1 MKYYVGVFALLSLCA
16 RVFGQTETVMN
27 GPYRFTGTVK
37 VESNIILGNTSVVN
51 TMRVIPKAPFNGAN
65 AVTEFYENSDP
76 AKSSYM
82 ALGVSTTTWAAPVP
96 GAFIWSNANANFPV
110 RDFFFWMG
118 PNPDINK
125 PAMFIKAAT
134 NAVGINT
141 RNVPVG
147 YMLAVNGGI
156 IAEKMKVELNGQ
168 WPDYVFSSGYQLPTL
183 SELAAY
189 IDENKHLPDIP
200 SADSMK
206 SQGIDLAQMNV
217 MLLKKIE
224 EQALYIL
231 QLNKRLE
238 ALEEKKK

>member
-1 MKYYVGVFALLSLCA
+1 MKYYLSVFALLSLCT
-16 RVFGQTETVMN
+16 RVFSQAETVMN

-37 VESNIILGNTSVVN
+37 VESNIILGSAGVIN
-51 TMRVIPKAPFNGAN
+51 TMRVIPKAPFDGAN

-82 ALGVSTTTWAAPVP
+82 AMGMSTTTWAAPVP
-96 GAFIWSNANANFPV
+96 GAFIWSNGNSNFPV
-110 RDFFFWMG
+110 RDLFFWMG
-118 PNPDINK
+118 PSPDINK
-125 PAMFIKAAT
+125 PAMIIKAAT

-141 RNVPVG
+141 RNVPAG

-156 IAEKMKVELNGQ
+156 IAEKMKVSLNGQ
-168 WPDYVFSSGYQLPTL
+168 WPDYVFSSDYQLPTL

-189 IDENKHLPDIP
+189 IGKNKHLPEIP
-200 SADSMK
+200 TADSVK
-206 SQGIDLAQMNV
+206 LHGIDLAEMNAI
-217 MLLKKIE
+217 MLKKIE